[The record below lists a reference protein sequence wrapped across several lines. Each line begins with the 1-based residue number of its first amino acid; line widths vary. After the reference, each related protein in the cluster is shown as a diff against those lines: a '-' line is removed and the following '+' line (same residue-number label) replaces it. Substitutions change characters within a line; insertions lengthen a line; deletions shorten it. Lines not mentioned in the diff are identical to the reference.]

1 MDGDLIPALE
11 HVNLAR
17 EHAKLDNFDASLRS
31 YQNALQEVECEIDS
45 CRDRNEL
52 VKWNSMLKDIKAEDA
67 SIRRIKDTIDEI
79 MVALDDENDDDFSNQ
94 PQGDGDVAMKPPQWS
109 RPDPDENVL
118 PQRELKAPEHR
129 PLSNASKPRRPAQN
143 RNQQNIVNRAI
154 GRQPVQKPGS
164 RGNKAPSNSRNTPQ
178 NQRSGSQ
185 NQKSNP
191 TSQNSKAQPPAPVNS
206 NNNDGPDS
214 KPIDLDSNPL
224 VQQIVDMGILV
235 REPNVQWDQIA
246 GLAQV
251 KRLLRQN
258 LVILPMRPDI
268 CKGLLAPWKSVL
280 LYGPPGTGK
289 TFLAKAVATEC
300 KRTFFN
306 ITSATI
312 TSRFLGES
320 EKLISFLFQYA
331 EQMAPSTIFF
341 DEIDSIASQRG
352 TSNEGESSRRMKA
365 QLLTNIEGIG
375 SSESNSVF
383 VLAATNFPWDID
395 EALLRRFQKRIYIPL
410 PDQVGRKA
418 ILEMR
423 IKEFVDETFNFD
435 GWAAK
440 LEGYSCADITNLCR
454 DAAQMVFDRQT
465 DLLNTQQFM
474 DIPTIEAKVIIKN
487 EDFSLAMAKRK
498 SSVDPSTLAKY
509 EEWRKAK
516 SAE

>member
-1 MDGDLIPALE
+1 MSIINEIFNARQCAINENYKEAL
-11 HVNLAR
+11 
-17 EHAKLDNFDASLRS
+17 SS
-31 YQNALQEVECEIDS
+31 YQNAFNEIE
-45 CRDRNEL
+45 NEIANCHDPTQD
-52 VKWNSMLKDIKAEDA
+52 KNWKNMLLEIKEEMKTIQQIIDA
-67 SIRRIKDTIDEI
+67 SKTFYSNINSEHQK
-79 MVALDDENDDDFSNQ
+79 ASDFNCNE
-94 PQGDGDVAMKPPQWS
+94 VILEPPVQ
-109 RPDPDENVL
+109 VV
-118 PQRELKAPEHR
+118 K
-129 PLSNASKPRRPAQN
+129 PAQRPVVNAGPGRGGANRAPNRQFQNRQQPAPSRQPANNNINN
-143 RNQQNIVNRAI
+143 RNA
-154 GRQPVQKPGS
+154 GL
-164 RGNKAPSNSRNTPQ
+164 RGNKPAQSPMNDKKGISGKDANKNKNKSPSE
-178 NQRSGSQ
+178 
-185 NQKSNP
+185 
-191 TSQNSKAQPPAPVNS
+191 
-206 NNNDGPDS
+206 
-214 KPIDLDSNPL
+214 LDPSTNPL
-224 VQQIVDMGILV
+224 VQQIVDMGILI
-235 REPNVQWDQIA
+235 REPNVSWDSIA
-246 GLAQV
+246 GLSDV
-251 KRLLRQN
+251 KKLLRKQ
-258 LVILPMRPDI
+258 LVLLPLRPDL

-423 IKEFVDETFNFD
+423 IREFTDDSFDFD
-435 GWAAK
+435 GWAKK

-487 EDFSLAMAKRK
+487 EDFGLAMAKRK

-509 EEWRKAK
+509 EEWRKQK